1 MFSDGWDRH
10 TVLALLLL
18 GLLLAGLVFLYL
30 WQGTVLARLRAERAS
45 LVLSLAEL
53 EKQKLFLEH
62 KLRELCS
69 LETLNQEAQALGM
82 GPVDLTR
89 LHYLVVPDENGG

>member
-1 MFSDGWDRH
+1 MFSEGWDRP
-10 TVLALLLL
+10 TVLALLIL

-53 EKQKLFLEH
+53 EEQKLFLEH

-69 LETLNQEAQALGM
+69 LETLSQEAQALGM
-82 GPVDLTR
+82 GPVDLSR